1 MRCSLDPFQLD
12 KGNRYD
18 VNEASVRNR
27 PFHVLPNFESA
38 ASPWRLPFKKE
49 LATPEKV
56 ELDLQR
62 ALKSTWSSLG
72 FPQFDD
78 SSPVATSE
86 EIDSLVGQFG
96 CRIWLTYTHIVPF
109 RVARGLWDIPDFRDV
124 LKQLRAD
131 VDPKYKKKVNKT
143 VTLLLGYGVQIRMQF
158 DASALGL
165 SENEVKLA
173 PGLLEGVSMATVSAT
188 EKRTPVPE
196 NDAYPVLLAVLTQ
209 KC

>member
-12 KGNRYD
+12 NASRYK

-27 PFHVLPNFESA
+27 PLHVLPNFETA
-38 ASPWRLPFKKE
+38 ASSWRLPFKQQ
-49 LATPEKV
+49 LANPQKV
-56 ELDLQR
+56 ELDL
-62 ALKSTWSSLG
+62 AGAHTATWASLG
-72 FPQFDD
+72 FSQFDN
-78 SSPVATSE
+78 SSPVATPE
-86 EIDSLVGQFG
+86 EIEAFVSQSG

-124 LKQLRAD
+124 LKQLRTDA
-131 VDPKYKKKVNKT
+131 DPKFTQKVHKT

-158 DASALGL
+158 DATAVGL
-165 SENEVKLA
+165 SESKIKLA
-173 PGLLEGVSMATVSAT
+173 PGLVEGVSMATVSAT

-209 KC
+209 RC

>member
-1 MRCSLDPFQLD
+1 
-12 KGNRYD
+12 
-18 VNEASVRNR
+18 
-27 PFHVLPNFESA
+27 
-38 ASPWRLPFKKE
+38 
-49 LATPEKV
+49 V
-56 ELDLQR
+56 ELDLKR
-62 ALKSTWSSLG
+62 ARLSTWSSLG

-78 SSPVATSE
+78 PTAVATPE
-86 EIDSLVGQFG
+86 EIESFVDQCG
-96 CRIWLTYTHIVPF
+96 CHIWLTYTHIVPF

-131 VDPKYKKKVNKT
+131 VDPRFKKKVHKT

-158 DASALGL
+158 DASAVGL
-165 SENEVKLA
+165 SEDGIKLA
-173 PGLLEGVSMATVSAT
+173 PGLVEGMTMATVSAT